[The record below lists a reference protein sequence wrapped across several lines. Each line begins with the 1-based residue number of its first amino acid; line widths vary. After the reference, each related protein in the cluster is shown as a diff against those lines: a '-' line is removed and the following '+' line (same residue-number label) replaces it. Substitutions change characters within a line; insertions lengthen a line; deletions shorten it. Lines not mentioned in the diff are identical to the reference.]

1 MGCGKTALF
10 GDQEERRRLLS
21 TEASV
26 AGSKKSGDAARGS
39 LGGRWG
45 VRKRAAGAGE
55 GVSQRPRRKS
65 EACRKSEEG
74 LLPQVEE
81 K

>member
-1 MGCGKTALF
+1 MGSGKTALF
-10 GDQEERRRLLS
+10 GDQEERGRLLS

-45 VRKRAAGAGE
+45 VRK
-55 GVSQRPRRKS
+55 
-65 EACRKSEEG
+65 
-74 LLPQVEE
+74 
-81 K
+81 